1 MDSEN
6 NDIFLSSGQIIEVGG
21 SIFSTEMSAVIESST
36 IISCEHLELL
46 GGSTILSS
54 HDHDI
59 LFSSLVATPCTV
71 DTSCD
76 EMEQEFNQTENCGSP
91 TGESYEMWKLEDFE
105 QEQVGPSHS
114 TDSSMEKPPDVG
126 SNIED
131 ALLNCSDEI
140 RQFETPISGMLS
152 NCFDQKAFATFDSSI
167 KCGIAAE
174 SSANDP
180 NKQCDSSDNSD
191 DIGDMDEAAKQSSS
205 RKVPTSKNLVS
216 ERRRRKKLNER
227 LYSLRSIVPKISK
240 MDKAS
245 IVADAIDYVRD
256 LQKQVEDLQK
266 DITTLQAKK
275 DITNGGLGGRERD
288 ENPGGVHR
296 GSQEKGGHK
305 ILAFEVIKMEEQMYH
320 LWIHCKKEPG
330 VLVQLTRAFEALDLE
345 ILNANLTSVSDH
357 ILNTVV
363 VKVHGCPTFA
373 LLISQMPVMD

>member
-1 MDSEN
+1 
-6 NDIFLSSGQIIEVGG
+6 
-21 SIFSTEMSAVIESST
+21 
-36 IISCEHLELL
+36 
-46 GGSTILSS
+46 
-54 HDHDI
+54 
-59 LFSSLVATPCTV
+59 
-71 DTSCD
+71 
-76 EMEQEFNQTENCGSP
+76 
-91 TGESYEMWKLEDFE
+91 
-105 QEQVGPSHS
+105 
-114 TDSSMEKPPDVG
+114 
-126 SNIED
+126 
-131 ALLNCSDEI
+131 
-140 RQFETPISGMLS
+140 
-152 NCFDQKAFATFDSSI
+152 
-167 KCGIAAE
+167 
-174 SSANDP
+174 
-180 NKQCDSSDNSD
+180 
-191 DIGDMDEAAKQSSS
+191 
-205 RKVPTSKNLVS
+205 
-216 ERRRRKKLNER
+216 
-227 LYSLRSIVPKISK
+227 

-363 VKVHGCPTFA
+363 VKVSGGHDLKSEQLRNLTLSVIPEFG
-373 LLISQMPVMD
+373 LHL